1 MFTRIVVPLDGS
13 ERAERALPVAA
24 RIAHA
29 SGAQIILLRA
39 VPVPVPLTS
48 VFAPTVHDASV
59 PAFMEASETQAK
71 DYLERIAGSPRLAG
85 LATEIMVPVGA
96 PAAAILDAVASHT
109 ADLVVMCSHGATGLT
124 RWVLGSVAQHVA
136 RHAPV
141 PVLVLRESGPIP
153 AGPHPDPEQPL
164 RILVPLDGSQLAQA
178 ALGPAADL
186 AVALAAPAPGA
197 LHVALVI
204 SPYEAAQN
212 NMPEALVREGAKEYL
227 AGVADRLGAS
237 TPAYGQ
243 LTITWS
249 VGVGLDVATTLVR
262 IAENGEDAEGAGI
275 LGGCDLIAMAT
286 HGRTGLA
293 RWALGSVTERVLQ
306 ATALPLLIVRPQRIE
321 QEEQS
326 AFARVHDTDFASWP
340 GLS

>member
-1 MFTRIVVPLDGS
+1 MYARILVPLDGS

-24 RIAHA
+24 RIACA
-29 SGAQIILLRA
+29 SGAQVILLR
-39 VPVPVPLTS
+39 VVRVPVPLTS
-48 VFAPTVHDASV
+48 VFAPTTYDAA
-59 PAFMEASETQAK
+59 PAASMEASESQAK
-71 DYLERIAGSPRLAG
+71 EYLEQIAGSPTLAG
-85 LATEIMVPVGA
+85 LATEIVVPVGA
-96 PAAAILDAVASHT
+96 PAAAILDAVGAHA
-109 ADLVVMCSHGATGLT
+109 ADLIVMCSHGATGLT

-186 AVALAAPAPGA
+186 AVALSAPMPGT
-197 LHVALVI
+197 LHLALVI
-204 SPYEAAQN
+204 SPYEAAQD
-212 NMPEALVREGAKEYL
+212 NMPEAFVREGAKEYL
-227 AGVADRLGAS
+227 AGVVDRLGAS

-293 RWALGSVTERVLQ
+293 RWALGSVTERVLH
-306 ATALPLLIVRPQRIE
+306 ATALPVLIVRPQRVAR
-321 QEEQS
+321 EEQPALTS
-326 AFARVHDTDFASWP
+326 AHTSDFASWP
-340 GLS
+340 GLF